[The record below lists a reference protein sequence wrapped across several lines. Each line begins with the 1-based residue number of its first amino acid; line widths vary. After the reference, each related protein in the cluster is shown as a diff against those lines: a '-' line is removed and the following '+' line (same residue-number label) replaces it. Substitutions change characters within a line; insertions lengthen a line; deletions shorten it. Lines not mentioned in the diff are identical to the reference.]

1 MTRVDACHHLH
12 LFYQHALIMFATPCW
27 LQLKVPHFHMVQ
39 NVLLTRPF
47 QSQERL
53 PKHNSIMTY
62 FERTYNGLRESLAR
76 ALAPGHFPVF
86 TRAKNPNRLHGTR
99 TGLTL
104 DALKPYGAVDVSLW
118 RPEDVPHGRQGYAL
132 KPPTKKDIK
141 IAVKALKRSLAELE
155 EEWDAFR
162 ARGGLFVVCGIA
174 QLKTLTHVPEMVPYL
189 KDAFVFYAC
198 KWIMGPAMAYSAVV
212 RAVNAAGK
220 RMVLAEFTKAIEI
233 AASASALDF
242 YANESEE
249 HRAAR
254 IQSQLDFYAN
264 ESEEHR
270 AARIQSALD
279 FYANESEEHR
289 AARIQSA
296 LDFAANESAE
306 HRKARVDT
314 LKSTIACETAEKRS
328 LRIKNLNAKLKSP
341 EKQAELKAK
350 YRFTIGSRCRA
361 TIMNLRERRFLK
373 RSLESPEEQYDRR
386 LRAVKHIE
394 NWKAARKIRTDEQ
407 RAIEKANRKAA
418 WNERRGQMRAKKAAQ
433 LLMNLDIMDAV
444 TRAYHYQNL
453 KGHKKKC
460 DIREDPFGA
469 QLMAFYDAHPGTL
482 EKDKKAYTADCT
494 AKLKAGNYA
503 SQKAFEEKKRVEKW
517 GPDHAK
523 MTRGD
528 KLKMAFA
535 ANKKK
540 VAESPAAEE
549 TAVEEPKEKWPTQKK
564 YRERKKE
571 EAKAIAEG
579 LPLEGFAIDP
589 MLAARGKKIAE
600 AWAKKR
606 TAKEAGLVEDATM
619 TGTSSSSASSGARP
633 PLE

>member
-1 MTRVDACHHLH
+1 MR
-12 LFYQHALIMFATPCW
+12 
-27 LQLKVPHFHMVQ
+27 
-39 NVLLTRPF
+39 
-47 QSQERL
+47 
-53 PKHNSIMTY
+53 
-62 FERTYNGLRESLAR
+62 
-76 ALAPGHFPVF
+76 
-86 TRAKNPNRLHGTR
+86 
-99 TGLTL
+99 
-104 DALKPYGAVDVSLW
+104 
-118 RPEDVPHGRQGYAL
+118 
-132 KPPTKKDIK
+132 
-141 IAVKALKRSLAELE
+141 
-155 EEWDAFR
+155 
-162 ARGGLFVVCGIA
+162 
-174 QLKTLTHVPEMVPYL
+174 VPEMVPYL
-189 KDAFVFYAC
+189 KDAFVFHPC

-254 IQSQLDFYAN
+254 IQSA
-264 ESEEHR
+264 
-270 AARIQSALD
+270 
-279 FYANESEEHR
+279 
-289 AARIQSA
+289 IQSA

-503 SQKAFEEKKRVEKW
+503 SQKAFDEKKRVEKW

-523 MTRGD
+523 MTHGD
-528 KLKMAFA
+528 KMKMAFA
-535 ANKKK
+535 AKKKK

-571 EAKAIAEG
+571 EPKAIAEG

>member
-1 MTRVDACHHLH
+1 MTRVDACQHLH

-141 IAVKALKRSLAELE
+141 IAVKALKRSLAELK

-189 KDAFVFYAC
+189 KDAFVFHPC

-220 RMVLAEFTKAIEI
+220 CVVLAEFTKAIEI
-233 AASASALDF
+233 AASA
-242 YANESEE
+242 
-249 HRAAR
+249 
-254 IQSQLDFYAN
+254 
-264 ESEEHR
+264 
-270 AARIQSALD
+270 SALD